1 MLQKPGSSARWE
13 EFAGTHSW
21 YVNPLHDASY
31 GNVDSYDFS
40 NHTMRDIAK
49 ETALSDGI
57 SYIYVKNNRAVTDIA
72 KMNTKGWLIYNEF
85 DKDAATNDFTL
96 KFLVP
101 NGDWAGKTL
110 KSGSDKGDVGN
121 VVGGENN
128 FNDLSDK
135 TNRRI
140 SW

>member
-1 MLQKPGSSARWE
+1 M
-13 EFAGTHSW
+13 
-21 YVNPLHDASY
+21 
-31 GNVDSYDFS
+31 
-40 NHTMRDIAK
+40 
-49 ETALSDGI
+49 
-57 SYIYVKNNRAVTDIA
+57 KNDRAVTDIA
-72 KMNTKGWLIYNEF
+72 KMHTKNWLIYNEF

-110 KSGSDKGDVGN
+110 KNGSSKGDVGN
-121 VVGGENN
+121 VIGGENN

>member
-1 MLQKPGSSARWE
+1 MFLWLV
-13 EFAGTHSW
+13 F
-21 YVNPLHDASY
+21 YSY
-31 GNVDSYDFS
+31 SFS
-40 NHTMRDIAK
+40 NHTTRDTAK

-57 SYIYVKNNRAVTDIA
+57 SYIYVKNDRAVTDIA
-72 KMNTKGWLIYNEF
+72 KMHTKNWLIYNEF
-85 DKDAATNDFTL
+85 DKDAATNDFTVR
-96 KFLVP
+96 FLVP

-110 KSGSDKGDVGN
+110 KSGSSKGDVGN
-121 VVGGENN
+121 VIGGENN